1 MWFFGSKGASGF
13 SSRSTAEEVTHGVD
27 GTGLTA
33 IVTGASSGI
42 GVETARV
49 LSLRG
54 VHVVM
59 AVRNTDSGAKV
70 KEDIVK
76 QVPGAKL
83 DVMELDLSSM
93 QSVRKFASEYKSTG
107 LPLNLLIGFDL
118 LMVNVL
124 NCLNLVSNNAGIMAC
139 PFMLSKDNIELQF
152 ATNHLGHFLLTKL
165 LLDTMKSTSRESK
178 REGRIVNLS
187 SEAHRFSYPEGVRF
201 DKINDKSSY
210 SSMRAYGQSKLC
222 NVLHANELTKQ
233 LKGAATTCYVAL
245 NPQVAGVSGEY
256 FQDSN
261 IAKPLPLV
269 KDTELAKKVWD
280 FSTKLTDSQSGES
293 SS

>member
-107 LPLNLLIGFDL
+107 LPLNLLI
-118 LMVNVL
+118 
-124 NCLNLVSNNAGIMAC
+124 NNAGIMAC

-152 ATNHLGHFLLTKL
+152 ATNHLG
-165 LLDTMKSTSRESK
+165 E
-178 REGRIVNLS
+178 
-187 SEAHRFSYPEGVRF
+187 
-201 DKINDKSSY
+201 
-210 SSMRAYGQSKLC
+210 
-222 NVLHANELTKQ
+222 
-233 LKGAATTCYVAL
+233 
-245 NPQVAGVSGEY
+245 
-256 FQDSN
+256 
-261 IAKPLPLV
+261 
-269 KDTELAKKVWD
+269 
-280 FSTKLTDSQSGES
+280 
-293 SS
+293 